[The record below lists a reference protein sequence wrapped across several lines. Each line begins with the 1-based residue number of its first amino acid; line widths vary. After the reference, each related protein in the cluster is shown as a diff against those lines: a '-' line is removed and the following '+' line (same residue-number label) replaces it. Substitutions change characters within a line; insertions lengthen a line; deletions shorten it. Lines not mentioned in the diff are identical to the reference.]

1 MYPTTPDEPLGAHT
15 SATLCDVVAAPPVP
29 ESETLGDAV
38 ALLAMLIA
46 PLTLPEVVGLKA
58 TVKVAL
64 WLGVRINPELIPEAL
79 NPAPLR
85 PTLEM
90 VMFELPVFCNATVCE
105 AVVLRLTVPNA
116 RLEGVTL
123 SV

>member
-1 MYPTTPDEPLGAHT
+1 MLYPTTPDEPLGAHT
-15 SATLCDVVAAPPVP
+15 RATLCDVVAAPPVP

-64 WLGVRINPELIPEAL
+64 
-79 NPAPLR
+79 
-85 PTLEM
+85 
-90 VMFELPVFCNATVCE
+90 
-105 AVVLRLTVPNA
+105 
-116 RLEGVTL
+116 
-123 SV
+123 

>member
-1 MYPTTPDEPLGAHT
+1 MLYPTTPDEPLGAHT
-15 SATLCDVVAAPPVP
+15 SATLCDVVAVAAPPVP

-64 WLGVRINPELIPEAL
+64 
-79 NPAPLR
+79 
-85 PTLEM
+85 
-90 VMFELPVFCNATVCE
+90 
-105 AVVLRLTVPNA
+105 
-116 RLEGVTL
+116 
-123 SV
+123 